1 MSLATID
8 QLKEY
13 LGDASDKD
21 DTLLTR
27 LVSAATDAIENYCG
41 RTFASTVYTNE
52 MYDGTGTQTL
62 QLRNFPI
69 ISVTTL
75 KEAGSVLTTG
85 TDPNGSPAPDALIY
99 AEEGQ
104 LIRPW
109 FYWLPYRRWYSVT
122 YTAGYA
128 TVPAGIVQA
137 CLDLSALM
145 LREKEHIGMSSKTA
159 GQQIVSYRGDLP
171 KTIKNVLDGYSDLI
185 LGRVG

>member
-1 MSLATID
+1 MALATID

-13 LGDASDKD
+13 LGEASDKD

-27 LVSAATDAIENYCG
+27 IVAAATDAIENYCN
-41 RTFASTVYTNE
+41 RTFASTLHTNE
-52 MYDGTGTQTL
+52 MYDGTGTKVLTL
-62 QLRNFPI
+62 RHSPI

-75 KEAGSVLTTG
+75 KEAGAIMTTG
-85 TDPNGSPAPDALIY
+85 NDPNGSPAPDALIY
-99 AEEGQ
+99 AEEGE

-128 TVPAGIVQA
+128 AIPAAIIQA

-145 LREKEHIGMSSKTA
+145 LREKEHIGLSQKTS
-159 GQQIVSYRGDLP
+159 GQQIATYRGDIP
-171 KTIKNVLDGYSDLI
+171 KQIQKILDGYADVT
-185 LGRVG
+185 LGRIN